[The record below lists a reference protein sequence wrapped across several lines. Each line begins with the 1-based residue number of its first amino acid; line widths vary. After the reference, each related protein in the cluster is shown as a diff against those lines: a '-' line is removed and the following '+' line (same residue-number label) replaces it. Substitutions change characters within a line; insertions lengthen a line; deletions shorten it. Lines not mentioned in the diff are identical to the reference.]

1 MRKFYLF
8 FALLIG
14 ISSAAWADSFGPTE
28 GAVYVIKVINNES
41 GTNVDY
47 YATYN
52 DSATSGSNNVLTAAR
67 KNALTENSF
76 FVIEAIGGNGAT
88 NGFTIRLKSDNTRYV
103 YAINTNG
110 GNTGNANVGTKVV
123 SESEI
128 PDDCKWQINVVSE
141 GIYNIIPKSGSASW
155 NVRGDA
161 NGYKAIGQWT
171 STDHQNCKWYIQTP
185 TEMAAAAGEYDSN
198 WSGKIGFPLEKAW
211 PTWQITVTSAAST
224 LETTFSAA
232 NVTAF
237 KNALNAVPALK
248 TPSAGLYKIKNVG
261 TSLYL
266 FQTDEGNPKNITLI
280 NDGGNN
286 SKYYW
291 KASFEGNNVT
301 LTGSLGQAPSRGK
314 GGTMYTNISS
324 GVVMNTITM
333 KGAPSASASYTEGAF
348 LWPTVHTTRQEDY
361 TVKGRGNAY
370 DRDTNP
376 YFLTTWDTSDGAD
389 QYKFVEVELA
399 DGEQIYTVNVDRS
412 VYDCDANV
420 TFNSN
425 SYLGNKT
432 VHDGGFFVLTS
443 APTAG
448 QFSATAASA
457 SSLYVPQVAVSG
469 NTIQVTYAADE
480 EQANTVVAEA
490 TELVASSAANKV
502 GYPNS
507 TSAAYTELK
516 DALNAYNADNT
527 SADKRTTLFIK
538 YENYKKSTTNIALPA
553 DGKAYTFKNVAYDS
567 ENRWYLKYV
576 NETTDITLT
585 PNAEEATTFVC
596 RKVSEGQYA
605 FVNNDG
611 KYLAWKGA
619 GSNEDQ
625 KGGNGNKGYVDALD
639 KEESTDITVGDVT
652 TSTPF
657 SDWAELTVEKM
668 IATGNVSGP
677 QAALCGYMTIKGR
690 RVKTTS
696 ANYFVIKA
704 DGAFDQATAPFFKT
718 NNGTRFSSAFL
729 IEEVPYANVVSLKDA
744 SSLESGKT
752 IATFSAPFPTVVP
765 ENTTA
770 YTVETTSGTNVTKV
784 ALQEAVTAGNA
795 IPANQGVILIGTAT
809 GNVTMLPRT
818 TEAITNIANNGL
830 SNSAGAAVNVNDG
843 NSYVLANKSQ
853 DWAFYKV
860 STAAT
865 TQLPMNKAYLRLTAA
880 PETIRFDFGNAT
892 GIDNIDTDNKAES
905 KIYDLSGRAVKTM
918 SKGLYIVDGKKVIK

>member
-14 ISSAAWADSFGPTE
+14 ISGAAWATDFTPE
-28 GAVYVIKVINNES
+28 NGAIYTIRNKKLGTFALFNSGCNKND
-41 GTNVDY
+41 GTNILSTWEQFDQ
-47 YATYN
+47 
-52 DSATSGSNNVLTAAR
+52 R
-67 KNALTENSF
+67 SF
-76 FVIEAIGGNGAT
+76 FIIEGNAT
-88 NGFTIRLKSDNTRYV
+88 NGYTLRFKNEPTRYV
-103 YAINTNG
+103 MAVNTADENS
-110 GNTGNANVGTKVV
+110 NVGTITVADGETV
-123 SESEI
+123 
-128 PDDCKWQINVVSE
+128 PNNAKWKIVENE
-141 GIYNIIPKSGSASW
+141 AGKGTWNIIPFAGSRGWNQRGMLSG
-155 NVRGDA
+155 NNCV
-161 NGYKAIGQWT
+161 GQWG
-171 STDHQNCKWYIQTP
+171 SNDTDDNRWYIQKP
-185 TEMAAAAGEYDSN
+185 TEMAPGSSVADNSSNTVGLPTQAWLATGIPAHNAA
-198 WSGKIGFPLEKAW
+198 
-211 PTWQITVTSAAST
+211 TT
-224 LETTFSAA
+224 LEEEFSSA

-237 KNALNAVPALK
+237 YTAWAASSLPVSLV
-248 TPSAGLYKIKNVG
+248 TPSQPASGLFKIRNVG
-261 TSLYL
+261 TGKYL
-266 FQTDEGNPKNITLI
+266 FQTNEGNPKNITLI
-280 NDGGNN
+280 NNGGAN

-291 KASFEGNNVT
+291 KASFDGNVVS
-301 LTGSLGQAPSRGK
+301 LTGSLGQAPSRGAER
-314 GGTMYTNISS
+314 TIYSFIRS

-333 KGAPSASASYTEGAF
+333 EGAPSGSAEYTENTF
-348 LWPTVHTTRQEDY
+348 LWPNVHSTTNYDY
-361 TVKGRGNAY
+361 TIKRDAY
-370 DRDTNP
+370 NSETNP
-376 YFLTTWDTSDGAD
+376 AFLTTYATTGTAD
-389 QYKFVEVELA
+389 QYVFEPVTFSG
-399 DGEQIYTVNVDRS
+399 GEQIYTVSVDRS
-412 VYDCDANV
+412 IYNSDANV
-420 TFNSN
+420 TLNED
-425 SYLGNKT
+425 SYTGNKT

-443 APTAG
+443 APTAE

-469 NTIQVTYAADE
+469 NTIQVTYTADE
-480 EQANTVVAEA
+480 EQANTVVAKA

-507 TSAAYTELK
+507 TSAAYTELN

-576 NETTDITLT
+576 DEATGITLT

-611 KYLAWKGA
+611 KYLAWKG
-619 GSNEDQ
+619 GKE
-625 KGGNGNKGYVDALD
+625 GGNSNKGYVDAYD
-639 KEESTDITVGDVT
+639 YVEKSKIGNDSIAY
-652 TSTPF
+652 
-657 SDWAELTVEKM
+657 SDWALLTIQKM
-668 IATGNVSGP
+668 IVTDKVSGP
-677 QAALCGYMTIKGR
+677 QADLCGYMTIKGR
-690 RVKTTS
+690 RINTTD

-704 DGAFDQATAPFFKT
+704 NGNFDHASAPFFQT
-718 NNGTRFSSAFL
+718 SNGTRFSSAFL
-729 IEEVPYANVVSLKDA
+729 IEDATYANVVSLKDA
-744 SSLESGKT
+744 STLESGKN

-765 ENTTA
+765 ANTTA

-795 IPANQGVILIGTAT
+795 IPANEGVILIGTAT

-830 SNSAGAAVNVNDG
+830 SNSAGAAVAVNDG
-843 NSYVLANKSQ
+843 NSYVLADKSQ

-865 TQLPMNKAYLRLTAA
+865 SQLPMNKAYLRLTAA

-892 GIDNIDTDNKAES
+892 GIDNIDADNKAES